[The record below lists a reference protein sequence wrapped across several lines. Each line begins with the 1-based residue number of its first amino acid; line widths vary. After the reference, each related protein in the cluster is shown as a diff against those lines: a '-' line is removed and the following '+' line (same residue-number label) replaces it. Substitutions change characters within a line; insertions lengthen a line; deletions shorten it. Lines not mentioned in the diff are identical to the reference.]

1 VSARADVRAAFRN
14 TALVLG
20 ATGIA
25 LIALVALFGDRIAPY
40 DPQAWRLVEFYDD
53 RIIVP
58 PSAPDSHHL
67 LGTDPLGR
75 DQLSRL
81 LWGARLT
88 LGVTLLAVVLRL
100 ALSLF
105 VAAIATLARGAGDR
119 ALATLTNVVSG
130 YPQLLLA
137 LLVGVALRDL
147 GVFGFVIALGVVG
160 WPELARF
167 IQFELRRIA
176 RAPHVEAARAMGASP
191 PRLALSHIARNALP
205 QIVGVTAL
213 ETASVLLLLAEL
225 GFVGLFVAGSTGFTS
240 DSGAPVLP
248 VRDRAPEWGQM
259 LAGAHGY
266 ATNHE
271 WVAYVPAIVV
281 VAAVFAFNLFG
292 EGVRAT
298 LDPHSGSVLSPRA
311 LGWAARGLSVFVLVG
326 AGGFTLS
333 SLTSARG
340 MSYEDGLARARAAA
354 ERERPG
360 SVLVAS
366 VLRFTSE
373 AHSLDRP
380 QKLNYYFVD
389 PEGLTLRVGYIDGD
403 PNAAEVTRFSDED
416 DLGEVHRLAPVDAAV
431 APWQDA
437 LGAAERAGGTAYRSS
452 TRAWLTRVVLLQSG
466 TGPRYRVRYGP
477 IFGPA
482 NVDVAID
489 ARTGNLVP
497 LAERIGDNLRT
508 VERELGA
515 TPVLLRVSASW
526 RPTSGSNIGFGAD
539 APVLAFY
546 DFGRG
551 DGTGRVLRVSLTL
564 TGGAQVFDFPGQR
577 SPPLGNA
584 SDPQVL
590 FARVE
595 DAGGR
600 ALRAEWDRASA
611 GLWSASGTLEL
622 IDGRQRF
629 SVFYQALTGTN
640 RFAEFRLDVA
650 TGAVQRLS

>member
-1 VSARADVRAAFRN
+1 MSARADVRVVFRN
-14 TALVLG
+14 IALVIGTL
-20 ATGIA
+20 GIA
-25 LIALVALFGDRIAPY
+25 LIAVVALFGDRVAPY
-40 DPQAWRLVEFYDD
+40 DPQAWRLVEFYDG
-53 RIIVP
+53 RIVVP
-58 PSAPDSHHL
+58 PSAPDAHHL

-100 ALSLF
+100 ALGFL
-105 VAAIATLARGAGDR
+105 VAALAVLARGAADR
-119 ALATLTNVVSG
+119 ALVTFTNVVSG

-147 GVFGFVIALGVVG
+147 GVFGFVVALGVVG

-167 IQFELRRIA
+167 IRVELRQIA

-191 PRLALSHIARNALP
+191 PRLALAHIARNALP

-225 GFVGLFVAGSTGFTS
+225 GFVGLFVAGGTGFTS
-240 DSGAPVLP
+240 DTGAPVLP

-266 ATNHE
+266 VTNRE
-271 WVAYVPAIVV
+271 WVAYVPALVV

-292 EGVRAT
+292 EGVRAA
-298 LDPHSGSVLSPRA
+298 LDPHSDSVLSPRA
-311 LGWAARGLSVFVLVG
+311 LGWATRGLSALVLLG

-333 SLTSARG
+333 SLTSAQG

-366 VLRFTSE
+366 VLRFTSD
-373 AHSLDRP
+373 AHGLDRP
-380 QKLNYYFVD
+380 QKLNFYFVD
-389 PEGLTLRVGYIDGD
+389 PEGTTLRVGYIDAD
-403 PNAAEVTRFSDED
+403 PNAAEVIRFSDED
-416 DLGEVHRLAPVDAAV
+416 ELGEVHKLAPVESATAL
-431 APWQDA
+431 WQDA
-437 LGAAERAGGTAYRSS
+437 LSAAERAGGNAYRSS

-466 TGPRYRVRYGP
+466 NGPRYRVRYGP
-477 IFGPA
+477 LFGPP

-489 ARTGNLVP
+489 ARTGAPVL

-515 TPVLLRVSASW
+515 TPVLLRIGASW
-526 RPTSGSNIGFGAD
+526 RPSAGANVGFGAD
-539 APVLAFY
+539 APVLASY
-546 DFGRG
+546 DYGTG
-551 DGTGRVLRVSLTL
+551 DGTGRVVRVSLTL
-564 TGGAQVFDFPGQR
+564 TGGAQVFDFPGPR
-577 SPPLGNA
+577 PPPLGDA

-595 DAGGR
+595 DNGGR
-600 ALRAEWDRASA
+600 ALRAEWDRASL
-611 GLWSASGTLEL
+611 GGWSASGTLEL
-622 IDGRQRF
+622 VDGRQRF
-629 SVFYQALTGTN
+629 TVFYRSGNAV
-640 RFAEFRLDVA
+640 AEFRLDVA
-650 TGAVQRLS
+650 TGNVRRAA